1 MVLYSGIV
9 LCRSDAAAY
18 ELRTTSNKARVM
30 RKLLV
35 RRMDA
40 KMDKMSSRKA
50 LPPSYAACE
59 YRYTLHALAR

>member
-35 RRMDA
+35 HMDA
-40 KMDKMSSRKA
+40 KIHRISSRKA

-59 YRYTLHALAR
+59 YRYTLHVLAR